1 MSISTFI
8 EVGLTLF
15 SMGAVIGF
23 WIHASRH
30 SEPRDVMLLI
40 GSTLAPSSRCTR
52 REREY

>member
-1 MSISTFI
+1 MSISTLI

-30 SEPRDVMLLI
+30 TEPRDVMSLI
-40 GSTLAPSSRCTR
+40 GSALAPTSRHTR
-52 REREY
+52 RERDY